1 MAVTGVKLDPAVLD
15 EIGTGIKSDAD
26 EINGLLEDIT
36 REMNSIAG
44 AWDDENAQKYLDSFG
59 ELKKEFPA
67 FYNRAYGLGN
77 FLTGVV
83 KAYNENM
90 LNPMDNITKNL

>member
-1 MAVTGVKLDPAVLD
+1 MATTGVKLDPAVLD
-15 EIGTGIKSDAD
+15 EIGTSVKTDAD
-26 EINGLLEDIT
+26 EINGLLEEIT
-36 REMNSIAG
+36 KEMGAIAG
-44 AWDDENAQKYLDSFG
+44 AWDDENAQKYLDSFQ

-77 FLTGVV
+77 FLNGVV

-90 LNPMDNITKNL
+90 LKPMDNITKSM